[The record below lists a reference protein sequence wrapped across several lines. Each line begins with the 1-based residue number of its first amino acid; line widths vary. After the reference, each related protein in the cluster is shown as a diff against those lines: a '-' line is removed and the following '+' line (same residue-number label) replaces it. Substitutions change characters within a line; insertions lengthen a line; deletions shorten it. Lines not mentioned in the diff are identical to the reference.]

1 MIFAANDVRDF
12 HLKIVD
18 HIHEMKNPRAIRP
31 PDGHVGMRSGI
42 GEIEIDFSAD
52 EVVHD
57 DVFARRTKAQSSLV
71 LEDVASVLKFLQVA
85 LVKFCA
91 LALQIWSKIAAHM
104 RALVPVQAEPFQS
117 IVNCG
122 RRFFDMARSVG
133 VFNAQNEF
141 AAVMPRKEPVEE
153 RRSRAAD
160 VEIASRRGGETDAD
174 VRIHVSANLAMNC
187 SGGLWPPLE

>member
-1 MIFAANDVRDF
+1 
-12 HLKIVD
+12 
-18 HIHEMKNPRAIRP
+18 
-31 PDGHVGMRSGI
+31 MRSGI
-42 GEIEIDFSAD
+42 GEIEIDLAAD
-52 EVVHD
+52 EIVDD
-57 DVFARRTKAQSSLV
+57 DVFARRTEAQSSLV
-71 LEDVASVLKFLQVA
+71 FEDVAGVLKFLQIA

-91 LALQIWSKIAAHM
+91 LALQIWPEIAAHM
-104 RALVPVQAEPFQS
+104 RAFIPVQAEPFQS

-133 VFNAQNEF
+133 VFDAQNEF

-174 VRIHVSANLAMNC
+174 VRIHCRIRLATD
-187 SGGLWPPLE
+187 